1 MAIET
6 DDGKGKTEDKAKA
19 TEKVEVK
26 KLDDVKDT
34 PENKAAIAEAEG
46 RPLVEETGD
55 GKRET
60 GEKAEEKKKTESKPA
75 VAKDAAHNSVP
86 SKKGTDVPASSS
98 KKEKKGEVKVE
109 LEREYVV
116 PLKKG
121 VLNVPHYRRA
131 KKAVR
136 VLKEF
141 IVKHMGVRD
150 RDLRKVKVD
159 INLNNEI
166 WFRGIKK
173 PMNKVK
179 VKAKKIDG
187 IVYVELAEIPAV
199 VGYKIAREEKRAA
212 AAASAKVKA
221 PKHEKEKVEED
232 ADKDGVADKTEEK
245 EDVKAGSE
253 MGAKIEKSAAK
264 NVQHSTKGS
273 HAKKTMP
280 VRKSLKK

>member
-1 MAIET
+1 MADEKET
-6 DDGKGKTEDKAKA
+6 KV
-19 TEKVEVK
+19 EKVEVEKAPVKKIETK

-34 PENKAAIAEAEG
+34 EENKKAIAEAEG
-46 RPLVEETGD
+46 KNLATDNTDSTDSMKV
-55 GKRET
+55 
-60 GEKAEEKKKTESKPA
+60 ESKPA
-75 VAKDAAHNSVP
+75 VE
-86 SKKGTDVPASSS
+86 KKV
-98 KKEKKGEVKVE
+98 KKEKKVETKVE

-116 PLKKG
+116 PLKRG

-131 KKAVR
+131 KKAVK

-141 IVKHMGVRD
+141 MVRHMGVRD

-173 PMNKVK
+173 PMNKIK

-187 IVYVELAEIPAV
+187 IVYVELAEIPEY
-199 VGYKIAREEKRAA
+199 VGYKIAREAKRAA

-264 NVQHSTKGS
+264 NVQHTTSGV

>member
-1 MAIET
+1 MAEET
-6 DDGKGKTEDKAKA
+6 KTTKVE
-19 TEKVEVK
+19 EKVTK
-26 KLDDVKDT
+26 KLDDVKNT
-34 PENKAAIAEAEG
+34 PENKAAIAESEG
-46 RPLVEETGD
+46 KTEV
-55 GKRET
+55 K
-60 GEKAEEKKKTESKPA
+60 EEKKEESKPA
-75 VAKDAAHNSVP
+75 VEKV
-86 SKKGTDVPASSS
+86 SKKD
-98 KKEKKGEVKVE
+98 KKEESKVE

-116 PLKKG
+116 PLKRG

-141 IVKHMGVRD
+141 MVKHMKVRD

-187 IVYVELAEIPAV
+187 IVYVELAEIPEY
-199 VGYKIAREEKRAA
+199 VGFKIAREARKKAEAA
-212 AAASAKVKA
+212 TANVKMPKKAK
-221 PKHEKEKVEED
+221 EEVVD
-232 ADKDGVADKTEEK
+232 DKDKDGVKDKTEEK
-245 EDVKAGSE
+245 EDREAGAE
-253 MGAKIEKSAAK
+253 MDAKMKKSAAK
-264 NVQHSTKGS
+264 NVQRTATGV

>member
-1 MAIET
+1 MA
-6 DDGKGKTEDKAKA
+6 D
-19 TEKVEVK
+19 EKEIKVEEKKEVK

-34 PENKAAIAEAEG
+34 EANKAAIAEAEG
-46 RPLVEETGD
+46 
-55 GKRET
+55 KI
-60 GEKAEEKKKTESKPA
+60 EEKKEESKPA
-75 VAKDAAHNSVP
+75 VAKE
-86 SKKGTDVPASSS
+86 SKK
-98 KKEKKGEVKVE
+98 KKGEAKVE

-141 IVKHMGVRD
+141 MVKHMGVRD

-173 PMNKVK
+173 PMNKIK
-179 VKAKKIDG
+179 VKAKKING
-187 IVYVELAEIPAV
+187 IVYVELAEIPEY
-199 VGYKIAREEKRAA
+199 VGFKIAREARKKAESEK
-212 AAASAKVKA
+212 AKVKA
-221 PKHEKEKVEED
+221 PKHAEKKVEED

-245 EDVKAGSE
+245 EDRKAGGE
-253 MGAKIEKSAAK
+253 ADAKFEKSMAK

>member
-1 MAIET
+1 MADEVKET
-6 DDGKGKTEDKAKA
+6 KI
-19 TEKVEVK
+19 EKVEEKKEVK

-34 PENKAAIAEAEG
+34 EENKKVIAEAEG
-46 RPLVEETGD
+46 
-55 GKRET
+55 
-60 GEKAEEKKKTESKPA
+60 KKEESKPA
-75 VAKDAAHNSVP
+75 VEKV
-86 SKKGTDVPASSS
+86 S
-98 KKEKKGEVKVE
+98 KKEKKGEAKIE

-141 IVKHMGVRD
+141 MVKHMQVRD

-173 PMNKVK
+173 PMNKIK

-187 IVYVELAEIPAV
+187 IVYVELAEIPQY
-199 VGYKIAREEKRAA
+199 VGYKIAREEKQKA
-212 AAASAKVKA
+212 AAASSKVKA
-221 PKHEKEKVEED
+221 PKKVEVEE
-232 ADKDGVADKTEEK
+232 KTEEEKTEEK
-245 EDVKAGSE
+245 EDVKAGAE
-253 MGAKIEKSAAK
+253 ADAKFEKSTAK
-264 NVQHSTKGS
+264 NVQHTAKGS

-280 VRKSLKK
+280 VRKALKK

>member
-1 MAIET
+1 MAIEKKIKIEKET
-6 DDGKGKTEDKAKA
+6 VTETTEAPMEEAK
-19 TEKVEVK
+19 EVKVK

-34 PENKAAIAEAEG
+34 PENKAAIAESEG
-46 RPLVEETGD
+46 KTEV
-55 GKRET
+55 K
-60 GEKAEEKKKTESKPA
+60 EEKKKEESKPA
-75 VAKDAAHNSVP
+75 VAKP
-86 SKKGTDVPASSS
+86 S
-98 KKEKKGEVKVE
+98 KKEKKEESKVE
-109 LEREYVV
+109 LEREYVI
-116 PLKKG
+116 PLKRG

-141 IVKHMGVRD
+141 LVRHMGVRD

-173 PMNKVK
+173 PMNKIK

-187 IVYVELAEIPAV
+187 IVYVELAEIPEY
-199 VGYKIAREEKRAA
+199 VGFKIAREEKKK
-212 AAASAKVKA
+212 AASANAKVKM
-221 PKHEKEKVEED
+221 PKKAKEEVVED

-245 EDVKAGSE
+245 EDRKAGSE
-253 MGAKIEKSAAK
+253 ADAKFEKNTAK
-264 NVQHSTKGS
+264 VVQHSTKGS

-280 VRKSLKK
+280 VRKVLK

>member
-1 MAIET
+1 MA
-6 DDGKGKTEDKAKA
+6 EDKETKVE
-19 TEKVEVK
+19 EKKEVK

-46 RPLVEETGD
+46 KTVEI
-55 GKRET
+55 
-60 GEKAEEKKKTESKPA
+60 EKTKDMVKTVLKADPNKIKENIKKESKPA
-75 VAKDAAHNSVP
+75 VAKV
-86 SKKGTDVPASSS
+86 
-98 KKEKKGEVKVE
+98 KKEKKVESKVE

-116 PLKKG
+116 PLKRG

-131 KKAVR
+131 KKAVK
-136 VLKEF
+136 VLREF
-141 IVKHMGVRD
+141 MVRHMGVRD
-150 RDLRKVKVD
+150 RDLNKVKVD

-173 PMNKVK
+173 PMNKIK

-187 IVYVELAEIPAV
+187 IVYVELAEIPAY
-199 VGYKIAREEKRAA
+199 VGFKIAREARKKAESEKAN
-212 AAASAKVKA
+212 VKA
-221 PKHEKEKVEED
+221 PKKAEKKVEED

-253 MGAKIEKSAAK
+253 MDAKTEKSMAK
-264 NVQHSTKGS
+264 NVQHTAKGS

>member
-1 MAIET
+1 MADEVKET
-6 DDGKGKTEDKAKA
+6 KMDTPIGQDSSEPEKKETKV
-19 TEKVEVK
+19 EKVEEKPIK

-34 PENKAAIAEAEG
+34 PENKAAIAEADGRVEG
-46 RPLVEETGD
+46 
-55 GKRET
+55 
-60 GEKAEEKKKTESKPA
+60 KKEESKPA
-75 VAKDAAHNSVP
+75 VAKPA
-86 SKKGTDVPASSS
+86 KK
-98 KKEKKGEVKVE
+98 KKDEVKVE

-141 IVKHMGVRD
+141 MVKHMGVRD

-173 PMNKVK
+173 PMNKIK

-187 IVYVELAEIPAV
+187 IVYVELAEIPEY
-199 VGYKIAREEKRAA
+199 VGFKIAREARKKAESEK
-212 AAASAKVKA
+212 AKVKA
-221 PKHEKEKVEED
+221 PKHAEKKDEED

-245 EDVKAGSE
+245 EDRKAGGE
-253 MGAKIEKSAAK
+253 ADAKFEKSMAK
-264 NVQHSTKGS
+264 NVQHTAQGK
-273 HAKKTMP
+273 HLKKTMP